1 MGPCLFLSKWFD
13 MFCSCSIVSYDIS
26 KLRVTSLFCFWII
39 HEQKSN
45 TIELEW
51 GGLKKKVE
59 LQNIAFF
66 HLMKFCEEQGSIK
79 SPLATVSMNNAPQGW
94 KTLGDL
100 LYLCRLLTLLPLFFP
115 LLSPQVK
122 KDPLS
127 AVSLTVHASIA
138 WGQNGPNLHRS
149 VLGPIIIIPNV
160 LETQ

>member
-1 MGPCLFLSKWFD
+1 MRPRTLFVVMGPCLFLSKWFD

-39 HEQKSN
+39 HEHKSN

-51 GGLKKKVE
+51 GGLRKKVE

-66 HLMKFCEEQGSIK
+66 HLVKFCEEQGSIK

-115 LLSPQVK
+115 SSLLRWKRTLCLRCLWLFMSQ
-122 KDPLS
+122 
-127 AVSLTVHASIA
+127 
-138 WGQNGPNLHRS
+138 
-149 VLGPIIIIPNV
+149 
-160 LETQ
+160 